1 MTKKLLVTPSGTELV
16 DCSTEEDAQ
25 ITQDASDFAAEATRI
40 ANAATKKTTDTASA
54 KTKLKGLGL
63 TDDELEAI
71 LGI

>member
-1 MTKKLLVTPSGTELV
+1 MVKKFVDNASGQSLV
-16 DCSTEEDAQ
+16 DCTAEEEAQ
-25 ITQDASDFAAEATRI
+25 ITQDASDFAALETALS
-40 ANAATKKTTDTASA
+40 NAATKKATDTASA